1 MDMIPCAI
9 DEPAANAEQDWDAQF
24 EAVRMRLRQTVVEGV
39 GEPSEAHTYDA
50 TARLRACVRDGL
62 AALDQ
67 LHAMLLLQR
76 AGQAPRGSSIGSAQ
90 GGRHPAV
97 VDRLAAQPNRDAFC
111 ALLDRALAR
120 ASAEPSVLAVLCI
133 DLDGFK
139 AIGHL
144 HGSEVGDELLRSVA
158 ADRSAQARGDDLVS
172 RLEGDEFACLL
183 RGLPAGRVQLSR
195 LACKLFDAVSAP
207 FRIGSLDL
215 TVRPNIGVAIWP
227 LHGATASALLGSADA
242 ALGYAKQRQTGY
254 AFFDR
259 RNDAPTGQV
268 AVAGASALA

>member
-67 LHAMLLLQR
+67 LH
-76 AGQAPRGSSIGSAQ
+76 GQAPRGSSIGSAQ

-158 ADRSAQARGDDLVS
+158 ARLCRAVRGDDLVS